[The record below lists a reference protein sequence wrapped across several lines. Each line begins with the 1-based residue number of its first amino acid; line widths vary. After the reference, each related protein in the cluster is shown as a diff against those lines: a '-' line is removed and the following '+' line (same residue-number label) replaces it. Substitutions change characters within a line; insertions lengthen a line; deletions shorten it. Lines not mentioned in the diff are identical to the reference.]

1 MTKKPTDHEVANLT
15 AGILDLETV
24 AKVRRLESSFENG
37 ALSRRGF
44 MTGALALG
52 VSLTAASAVLKK
64 AEAATPKKG
73 GRMRQALTGGGSGD
87 SLDPGQI
94 LDTYMINVSFGQ
106 LRNNLTEIAPNGD
119 LVGELAE
126 SWDASA
132 DAKTWAFKLRKG
144 VEFHNGKSLDAT
156 DVAVSLQHHL
166 GEDSKSAAKGILSG
180 IESVK
185 ADGKDTVVVELTG
198 GNADFAFLMSD
209 YHLGVCPANSDGSLD
224 WQSGVGTGGYSLGE
238 HDPGVRTLTK
248 RNPNYWKEGRA
259 HFDEVENA
267 QVADAN
273 ARSNGLQTGEF
284 DVITSADAKTVNLL
298 GKTPGIEIL
307 QTTGNK
313 HFVLPMHT
321 DTAPFD
327 NNHVRLALKYAVDRE
342 QWLKLILRGFGVLG
356 NDSPIGPA
364 NTYYATEE
372 EMPQRHYDLDKAKY
386 HLKQAGLSSLKV
398 QFHCAETGFPGSI
411 DAGQLF
417 RESAA
422 PAGIDIEVIREPDDG
437 YWSNVWLVKP
447 WSAGY
452 WGGRPTEDYMFSQVY
467 SEGATWNETKWKHA
481 RFNELLVAARA
492 ELDTKKRRQ
501 QYVEMQRIVS
511 NEGGA
516 LIPLFSSY
524 IHAHTDKVQM
534 GSDVA
539 ANWELDGHK
548 DGERWWFS

>member
-1 MTKKPTDHEVANLT
+1 MDKVKHDAET
-15 AGILDLETV
+15 A
-24 AKVRRLESSFENG
+24 
-37 ALSRRGF
+37 ALSADVADRATALKVDTLQSQFETGKIGRRGF

-52 VSLTAASAVLKK
+52 LSLSAATGFVKA

-73 GRMRQALTGGGSGD
+73 GRMRQALTGGGTSD

-106 LRNNLTEIAPNGD
+106 VRNNLTEIAPNGD

-126 SWDASA
+126 GWEASP

-144 VEFHNGKSLDAT
+144 VEFHNGKTLDSA
-156 DVAVSLQHHL
+156 DVVASLQHHL
-166 GEDSKSAAKGILSG
+166 GEGSKSAAAGILEG
-180 IESVK
+180 IETVK
-185 ADGKDTVVVELTG
+185 ADGKDTVVVQLSG
-198 GNADFAFLMSD
+198 GNADFSFLMSD
-209 YHLGVCPANSDGSLD
+209 YHLGICPANADGSLD
-224 WQSGVGTGGYSLGE
+224 WQSGQGTGGYSLAE
-238 HDPGVRTLTK
+238 HEPGIRTLTK

-259 HFDEVENA
+259 HFDEIENA
-267 QVADAN
+267 QVADSN
-273 ARSNGLQTGEF
+273 ARTNGLQTGEF
-284 DVITSADAKTVNLL
+284 DIITSADAKTVHLL
-298 GKTPGIEIL
+298 GKTPGLKVL
-307 QTTGNK
+307 QTSGNK

-321 DTAPFD
+321 NTAPFD

-342 QWLKLILRGFGVLG
+342 QWLKLILRGYGSLG

-364 NTYYATEE
+364 NTYHATEE
-372 EMPQRHYDLDKAKY
+372 EMPQRQYDLDKAKY

-398 QFHCAETGFPGSI
+398 QFHAAETGFPGSI

-417 RESAA
+417 RESAG
-422 PAGIDIEVIREPDDG
+422 PAGIDIEVVREPDDG

-467 SEGATWNETKWKHA
+467 SSGAPWNETKWEHA
-481 RFNELLVAARA
+481 RFNELLIAARS
-492 ELDTKKRRQ
+492 ELDTKKRRE
-501 QYVEMQRIVS
+501 QYVEMQRITS

-516 LIPLFSSY
+516 LIPLYSSY

-534 GSDVA
+534 ESDVA

-548 DGERWWFS
+548 DGERWWFA